1 MHKKELQEATE
12 KKIEE
17 EKLKRIKA
25 GLEDFSVNG
34 SENVTIIEQTILES
48 RDEPIVITLS
58 AEAFGN

>member
-1 MHKKELQEATE
+1 MHKKELQQATE

-25 GLEDFSVNG
+25 GLEDFNVNG
-34 SENVTIIEQTILES
+34 SENVTIIEQTIFES